1 MSPNELRG
9 GDQWYNV
16 RPQSLCFR
24 AAVVVHRLGV
34 AGSHDVAT
42 VCGITPAKAYEVL
55 WYCAQHAHRYHVQR
69 IAPGR
74 FAPVITRI
82 VELPERCDD
91 VGKMCVFVPRGT
103 RTNIRHQE

>member
-1 MSPNELRG
+1 MSPGDLRG
-9 GDQWYNV
+9 GDQWYNA

-42 VCGITPAKAYEVL
+42 ACGITPAKANEVL
-55 WYCAQHAHRYHVQR
+55 RACLRRPHLYHVRR

-74 FAPVITRI
+74 YSPI
-82 VELPERCDD
+82 L
-91 VGKMCVFVPRGT
+91 
-103 RTNIRHQE
+103 TNSECR